1 MTRQQA
7 GDRLAKEVVGCVSET
22 MNAVNA
28 ELKDVLS
35 VGLLLS
41 RPKQGTKK
49 LSMNFIFS
57 HRNDGKRRLECA
69 VSTVLE
75 NQEMVLVA
83 ECLGRSGEVA
93 RVGLFAPDSPQVLRT
108 AIEAFLLDTAEHF
121 ANGVA

>member
-1 MTRQQA
+1 
-7 GDRLAKEVVGCVSET
+7 VVSWVSDT
-22 MNAVNA
+22 MNAVNS
-28 ELKDVLS
+28 ELGDVLS

-57 HRNDGKRRLECA
+57 HRKDGKRRLECG
-69 VSTVLE
+69 VSTTLE

-93 RVGLFAPDSPQVLRT
+93 RVGLFAPDAPQILRT
-108 AIEAFLLDTAEHF
+108 ALEAFLLDTAEHF